1 MASHEVPGPPT
12 EQPRLRR
19 LFLPSIF
26 AIGTGATD
34 GLLYVYFLESIRSL
48 GGSSMMGLGSL
59 AAGAAAS
66 LVIAPLAAAVSDIK
80 LGGRKVCSS
89 LCCPFLAAPVSEVS
103 SLVMAWTTLFVH
115 HLTSSTFYPSAVI
128 VCFRQCL

>member
-80 LGGRKVCSS
+80 LGGRKACSS
-89 LCCPFLAAPVSEVS
+89 LCCPFLGCPCQRGQLACDGVDNALRSPPNVQYFLS
-103 SLVMAWTTLFVH
+103 
-115 HLTSSTFYPSAVI
+115 
-128 VCFRQCL
+128 